1 MKNNETNKDRGLR
14 LAMQHRNETPEK
26 MTLPE
31 DFTDRLMQR
40 IGQQRPEQETEPE
53 QKSEP
58 MSKRHRAWLCTLVG
72 VVAAGILLLLTF
84 HFTQGNVDTG
94 KGNVVAR
101 QTEKQ
106 ELSGKPESQSGD
118 EQRQSLPTE
127 QQGNPVKDH
136 GGAQAPMIAK
146 DKDGGEK
153 ANNVGPQS
161 HAPSAISKSATNVST
176 TDSLDYY
183 IDKIERELAQVDE
196 SLYIERI
203 NKVISADERLQRIV
217 SSYILHTL
225 DEDGRPQT
233 ADNMYNV
240 KTGQD
245 EK

>member
-1 MKNNETNKDRGLR
+1 MS
-14 LAMQHRNETPEK
+14 
-26 MTLPE
+26 
-31 DFTDRLMQR
+31 
-40 IGQQRPEQETEPE
+40 EPM
-53 QKSEP
+53 SEP
-58 MSKRHRAWLCTLVG
+58 MSKRHSPWLYALVG
-72 VVAAGILLLLTF
+72 AVAAGILLLLTF
-84 HFTQGNVDTG
+84 PFTQGNVDTG

-106 ELSGKPESQSGD
+106 ELPGKPESPRGD
-118 EQRQSLPTE
+118 EQRQSLQTE
-127 QQGNPVKDH
+127 QQGNPVNTH

-146 DKDGGEK
+146 KMPGEQK
-153 ANNVGPQS
+153 ANAGSRRP
-161 HAPSAISKSATNVST
+161 HAASVVSKSSVNIST

>member
-1 MKNNETNKDRGLR
+1 
-14 LAMQHRNETPEK
+14 

-40 IGQQRPEQETEPE
+40 IGQQEPE
-53 QKSEP
+53 PKPEP
-58 MSKRHRAWLCTLVG
+58 TSKRRHAWLYTLFG
-72 VVAAGILLLLTF
+72 AVAAGILLLLAF
-84 HFTQGNVDTG
+84 HYTQL
-94 KGNVVAR
+94 

-106 ELSGKPESQSGD
+106 EQPSKPESQRGD
-118 EQRQSLPTE
+118 EPSQSPQTE
-127 QQGNPVKDH
+127 QQGSPVTIHK
-136 GGAQAPMIAK
+136 GEQAPMIAK
-146 DKDGGEK
+146 EMHGEEK
-153 ANNVGPQS
+153 APVVSPRP
-161 HAPSAISKSATNVST
+161 HAPSATSKSPTNIST

-225 DEDGRPQT
+225 DEEGRPQT

-240 KTGQD
+240 KTEQD
-245 EK
+245 EE